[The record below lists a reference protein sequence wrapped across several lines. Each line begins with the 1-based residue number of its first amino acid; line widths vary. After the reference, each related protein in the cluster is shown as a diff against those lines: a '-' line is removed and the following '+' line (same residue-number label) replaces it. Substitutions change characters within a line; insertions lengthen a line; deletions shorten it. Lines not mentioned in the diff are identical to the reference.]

1 MIIRQVV
8 KILAIC
14 IISHICFVFWIFCS
28 EIDFQILET
37 IFEKKYVNNDVTTMV
52 YETTQ
57 EFNGIIV
64 KVIYNVKYGIV
75 DITDAYVVS

>member
-37 IFEKKYVNNDVTTMV
+37 IFENNALVSN
-52 YETTQ
+52 Q
-57 EFNGIIV
+57 CEFLRLYIE
-64 KVIYNVKYGIV
+64 K
-75 DITDAYVVS
+75 AF

>member
-28 EIDFQILET
+28 EIDLQILET
-37 IFEKKYVNNDVTTMV
+37 IFEKNAEVSN
-52 YETTQ
+52 Q
-57 EFNGIIV
+57 CEFFRFYIE
-64 KVIYNVKYGIV
+64 K
-75 DITDAYVVS
+75 AF